1 MLDFALRRRFAFF
14 DLKPGFDA
22 EGFGQYRQKLDSKR
36 FDALINAVKRL
47 NKEIASDDSLGEGF
61 CIGHSFFC
69 GLTPE
74 SGDSK
79 LPNIVDFELIPLLK
93 EYWYDEPANVADC
106 AAKLRA
112 AIQ

>member
-1 MLDFALRRRFAFF
+1 
-14 DLKPGFDA
+14 DA

-74 SGDSK
+74 SVDSK